1 MKSAGGSEDGER
13 DNKATPRSAF
23 QDQALLL
30 FYFVIIAVSMGGW
43 LWFLGYLSWNIV
55 NWVTLR

>member
-1 MKSAGGSEDGER
+1 MKSAGGSDDGER
-13 DNKATPRSAF
+13 HKAAPRSAF
-23 QDQALLL
+23 QDHALLV

-43 LWFLGYLSWNIV
+43 LWLLGYLSWNIV